1 MKLFYDLWYRFG
13 TPPWVGPARSELVRL
28 VESGDLLPGRAI
40 DLGCGEGDNAIFLA
54 QHGFQVTAVDFSP
67 AAIAKAKAKAHEAGA
82 DVDFVIDDLTR
93 LTGVSG
99 HFDVLVDYGTFD
111 DLSNRDRA
119 AYVVRSGRWRS
130 RERSSCCGA
139 SSGSRRAGNVWQSR
153 SCRRGTSRCDQA
165 RSSSG
170 SRAPSTLRGSP
181 ARVILRNGHAAG
193 RRTSSRADRHQL
205 GVDLTADC
213 RMPHHGE
220 SSANTG
226 LSSTVQRSISGTK
239 RRSVATSSGFG
250 DCPRSTAI
258 RSAALSRS
266 GSEPSAW

>member
-119 AYVVRSGRWRS
+119 AYVDQVRSLAKPGAKFLLWCFEWEPKGW
-130 RERSSCCGA
+130 ERVAIAILPPRNITLRPGEVEQRFA
-139 SSGSRRAGNVWQSR
+139 STFDITRIAGESDLKKWP
-153 SCRRGTSRCDQA
+153 RGWAAYLLTSR
-165 RSSSG
+165 
-170 SRAPSTLRGSP
+170 
-181 ARVILRNGHAAG
+181 
-193 RRTSSRADRHQL
+193 
-205 GVDLTADC
+205 
-213 RMPHHGE
+213 
-220 SSANTG
+220 
-226 LSSTVQRSISGTK
+226 
-239 RRSVATSSGFG
+239 
-250 DCPRSTAI
+250 
-258 RSAALSRS
+258 
-266 GSEPSAW
+266 

>member
-119 AYVVRSGRWRS
+119 AYVDQVRALAKPGAKFLLWCFEWEPKGW
-130 RERSSCCGA
+130 ERVAIAILPPRNITLRPGEVEQRFA
-139 SSGSRRAGNVWQSR
+139 SAFDVTRIAGESDLKKWP
-153 SCRRGTSRCDQA
+153 RGWAAYLLTSR
-165 RSSSG
+165 
-170 SRAPSTLRGSP
+170 
-181 ARVILRNGHAAG
+181 
-193 RRTSSRADRHQL
+193 
-205 GVDLTADC
+205 
-213 RMPHHGE
+213 
-220 SSANTG
+220 
-226 LSSTVQRSISGTK
+226 
-239 RRSVATSSGFG
+239 
-250 DCPRSTAI
+250 
-258 RSAALSRS
+258 
-266 GSEPSAW
+266 

>member
-119 AYVVRSGRWRS
+119 AYVDQVRALAKPGAKFLLWCFEWEPKGW
-130 RERSSCCGA
+130 ERVAIAILPPRNITLRPGEVEQRFA
-139 SSGSRRAGNVWQSR
+139 STFDVTRIAGESDLKKWP
-153 SCRRGTSRCDQA
+153 RGWAAYLLTSR
-165 RSSSG
+165 
-170 SRAPSTLRGSP
+170 
-181 ARVILRNGHAAG
+181 
-193 RRTSSRADRHQL
+193 
-205 GVDLTADC
+205 
-213 RMPHHGE
+213 
-220 SSANTG
+220 
-226 LSSTVQRSISGTK
+226 
-239 RRSVATSSGFG
+239 
-250 DCPRSTAI
+250 
-258 RSAALSRS
+258 
-266 GSEPSAW
+266 

>member
-119 AYVVRSGRWRS
+119 AYVDQVRALAKPGAKFLLWCFEWEPKGW
-130 RERSSCCGA
+130 ERVAIAILPPRNITLRPGEVEQRFA
-139 SSGSRRAGNVWQSR
+139 STFDITRIAGESDLKKWP
-153 SCRRGTSRCDQA
+153 RGWAAYLLTSR
-165 RSSSG
+165 
-170 SRAPSTLRGSP
+170 
-181 ARVILRNGHAAG
+181 
-193 RRTSSRADRHQL
+193 
-205 GVDLTADC
+205 
-213 RMPHHGE
+213 
-220 SSANTG
+220 
-226 LSSTVQRSISGTK
+226 
-239 RRSVATSSGFG
+239 
-250 DCPRSTAI
+250 
-258 RSAALSRS
+258 
-266 GSEPSAW
+266 

>member
-119 AYVVRSGRWRS
+119 AYVDQVRSLAKPGAKFLLWCFEWEPKGW
-130 RERSSCCGA
+130 ERVAIAILPPRNITLRPGEVEQRFA
-139 SSGSRRAGNVWQSR
+139 STCDITRIAGESDLKKWP
-153 SCRRGTSRCDQA
+153 RGWAAYLLTSR
-165 RSSSG
+165 
-170 SRAPSTLRGSP
+170 
-181 ARVILRNGHAAG
+181 
-193 RRTSSRADRHQL
+193 
-205 GVDLTADC
+205 
-213 RMPHHGE
+213 
-220 SSANTG
+220 
-226 LSSTVQRSISGTK
+226 
-239 RRSVATSSGFG
+239 
-250 DCPRSTAI
+250 
-258 RSAALSRS
+258 
-266 GSEPSAW
+266 